1 MDAGLDTP
9 CTVVYCTAG
18 DLLPEA
24 RHDAR
29 RRVPDA
35 ALVTLRDARAIVS
48 IPADRVFLAMAG
60 KQLTRL
66 CPQLPAP
73 TRPETIHSVGG
84 SAGAASIYV
93 SKPSLSFSSVRS
105 QRLDWPPLSCAL
117 CIERRVIAIAP

>member
-29 RRVPDA
+29 RRVADA
-35 ALVTLRDARAIVS
+35 ALVTLRAARAIMG
-48 IPADRVFLAMAG
+48 I
-60 KQLTRL
+60 
-66 CPQLPAP
+66 PQLSAP
-73 TRPETIHSVGG
+73 TRPETAPTSGG
-84 SAGAASIYV
+84 AAGASSSYV

-105 QRLDWPPLSCAL
+105 QRSESPPLSCAR